1 MFPFGDCT
9 STDARTNS
17 LRAERKR
24 TMNYKIVGENL
35 PAVICDLNAGEAMR
49 TESGG
54 MAWMTPNMRMETNTG
69 GGIGKAFARAFA
81 NEHMFQNIYTAE
93 GGPGQITFTSS
104 FPGEIRAVEITPQ
117 KGLIVQKGAW
127 LASELGVE
135 ISTFLQKKMSAGFF
149 SGEGFIM
156 SKLSGQGTAFL
167 EISGSTVEYDLKPGE
182 KMTVATGFV
191 AAMEDTCQM
200 EVVTIKGVKNVLF
213 GGESFFNTVITGPGK
228 LLIQTMPIVR
238 VAAAL
243 MPYMPSSSS

>member
-1 MFPFGDCT
+1 MLPFGDCT

-191 AAMEDTCQM
+191 AAMEETCQM

-213 GGESFFNTVITGPGK
+213 GGESLFNTVITGPGK